1 MVATRSLRSRATLT
15 VAALFAASF
24 ALRAVEPS
32 VAAPLPGAPACPTFP
47 ANSFWHADVSALPV
61 HAQSSAWVSSVGSAS
76 TLKADF
82 GSGMWDGGPI
92 GIPFTTVAGTQP
104 RVPVSFQYDD
114 ESDPGPYPIPA
125 DAPIEGGAASDGD
138 RHVLVVDRDACRLWE
153 LYSAYPQNGGTS
165 WTAGSGA
172 TWDLNANTMRP
183 LGWTSGDAAGL
194 PILPGLVRY
203 DEVAAGEID
212 HVIRFTAPRTA
223 DAYVWPA
230 SHKAAT
236 GGDSDP
242 PMGAWF
248 RLKASFDISGY
259 SVQNQVILRALKKHG
274 MVLADNGS
282 SWFTSGA
289 PDPGW
294 NDTDLHGLRTVP
306 GSAFEAVDVSALK
319 VASTSYAVNVPGPTT
334 STSTP
339 ADFDG
344 DRDTDRSVYRNGAWF
359 AEGQGTVFLGQ
370 AGDVPVPAD
379 YDGDGN
385 DDHAVY
391 RDGAWFTDGMATV
404 FLGQAGDVPVPA
416 DYDGDGKDDRAVFR
430 PSVGAW
436 YIEGRAPVFHGAAG
450 DIPVPGD
457 YDGDGTAEAGVWRPE
472 VGGWYI
478 VGQPTQFIGLTGD
491 VPVPGDYDANGS
503 TDRGIWRPEVGGWY
517 TIGQPT
523 QFIGLRGDI
532 PVPGDYDA
540 NGTTD
545 RAIWRPSVGGWYV
558 QSQAT
563 VFLGLNG
570 DIPLPLPAAIY
581 RAFF

>member
-24 ALRAVEPS
+24 ALRVVEPS
-32 VAAPLPGAPACPTFP
+32 VAAPLPGAPACPIFP
-47 ANSFWHADVSALPV
+47 ANSFWHADVSVLPV
-61 HAQSSAWVSSVGSAS
+61 HAQSSAWMSSVGSTS

-104 RVPVSFQYDD
+104 RVPVSFQYAD
-114 ESDPGPYPIPA
+114 ESDPGPYPIPVN
-125 DAPIEGGAASDGD
+125 APIEGGPASDGD

-153 LYSAYPQNGGTS
+153 LYDAYPQNGATS
-165 WTAGSGA
+165 WAAGSGA
-172 TWDLNANTMRP
+172 TWDMQSNAMRP

-282 SWFTSGA
+282 SWFMSGA

-294 NDTDLHGLRTVP
+294 NDTDLRGLRTVP

-319 VASTSYAVNVPGPTT
+319 VASTSYAVNVGPTT

-344 DRDTDRSVYRNGAWF
+344 DGDTDRSVYRDGAWF
-359 AEGQGTVFLGQ
+359 TEGQGTVFLGQ
-370 AGDVPVPAD
+370 AGDIPVPAD

-391 RDGAWFTDGMATV
+391 RDGAWFTDGMPTV
-404 FLGQAGDVPVPA
+404 YLGQAGDVPVPA
-416 DYDGDGKDDRAVFR
+416 DYDGDGKDDRAAFR

-436 YIEGRAPVFHGAAG
+436 FIEGRATVFHGAAG
-450 DIPVPGD
+450 DIPVPAD
-457 YDGDGTAEAGVWRPE
+457 YDGDGAAEV
-472 VGGWYI
+472 
-478 VGQPTQFIGLTGD
+478 
-491 VPVPGDYDANGS
+491 
-503 TDRGIWRPEVGGWY
+503 GIWRPEVGGWY
-517 TIGQPT
+517 VDGQPT
-523 QFIGLRGDI
+523 RFIGLRGDI

-540 NGTTD
+540 NGLTD
-545 RAIWRPSVGGWYV
+545 RAIWRPEVGGWYS

-563 VFLGLNG
+563 VFLGLND

-581 RAFF
+581 RAFS

>member
-1 MVATRSLRSRATLT
+1 MDVTRSLRSRATLT

-24 ALRAVEPS
+24 ALRVVEPS

-379 YDGDGN
+379 YDGDG
-385 DDHAVY
+385 
-391 RDGAWFTDGMATV
+391 
-404 FLGQAGDVPVPA
+404 
-416 DYDGDGKDDRAVFR
+416 KDDRAVFR